1 MDYLFTQASM
11 STTLNNCSF
20 AWIVAPLVGIVGFL
34 TCLWLLKLITSEKR
48 KKEKKKKHVASKL
61 PPGPKGLPIIGNL
74 HQLGGPNLHKKLW
87 EMAKKYGPIMYLRLG
102 SFPLVVVSSAE
113 AAHEF
118 LKVQDK
124 VWSSR
129 PPSIATKL
137 ISYNYKGIVSTPYG
151 AHWRHMRK
159 ICRLELFSIKRIE
172 SFRESRAKEFSQMVR
187 SIMADSDQGKVV
199 ELDVKLGHLAAN
211 LVTHMLLGERFFE
224 SEQNVLKFKET
235 IFKVFSLSTMLLG
248 DFFPWLEWV
257 STVTGYKAHI
267 MKVKAEGETPLQEF
281 LELKKIQL
289 NTHAQLGMN
298 KFENFLDV
306 LMAQNSSED
315 CNKRLSDESIKAMI
329 RQLLTAGTDT
339 SSITVEWGIA
349 ELLRHPS
356 VATKLREELDS
367 VVGKDRVV
375 NETDIINLPYLQAV
389 TKEVF
394 RLHPPTPLLIPHQ
407 SIEATVVAPQG
418 FELPKSTRMF
428 VNVYAI
434 QRDPMVW
441 ERPLEFDPERFMKNP
456 EIDVRGAH
464 YQLLPFGSGRR
475 QCPAMGV
482 GILFVQMGLARIMHS
497 FDLSLPQAQDPENL
511 DITERFA
518 INIWLATP
526 LHVIAKPR
534 LPKNLY

>member
-1 MDYLFTQASM
+1 
-11 STTLNNCSF
+11 
-20 AWIVAPLVGIVGFL
+20 
-34 TCLWLLKLITSEKR
+34 
-48 KKEKKKKHVASKL
+48 
-61 PPGPKGLPIIGNL
+61 
-74 HQLGGPNLHKKLW
+74 
-87 EMAKKYGPIMYLRLG
+87 
-102 SFPLVVVSSAE
+102 
-113 AAHEF
+113 
-118 LKVQDK
+118 
-124 VWSSR
+124 
-129 PPSIATKL
+129 
-137 ISYNYKGIVSTPYG
+137 
-151 AHWRHMRK
+151 
-159 ICRLELFSIKRIE
+159 
-172 SFRESRAKEFSQMVR
+172 
-187 SIMADSDQGKVV
+187 
-199 ELDVKLGHLAAN
+199 
-211 LVTHMLLGERFFE
+211 
-224 SEQNVLKFKET
+224 
-235 IFKVFSLSTMLLG
+235 
-248 DFFPWLEWV
+248 
-257 STVTGYKAHI
+257 
-267 MKVKAEGETPLQEF
+267 
-281 LELKKIQL
+281 
-289 NTHAQLGMN
+289 
-298 KFENFLDV
+298 
-306 LMAQNSSED
+306 
-315 CNKRLSDESIKAMI
+315 MI

-349 ELLRHPS
+349 ELLRHPA

>member
-1 MDYLFTQASM
+1 M
-11 STTLNNCSF
+11 
-20 AWIVAPLVGIVGFL
+20 
-34 TCLWLLKLITSEKR
+34 
-48 KKEKKKKHVASKL
+48 
-61 PPGPKGLPIIGNL
+61 
-74 HQLGGPNLHKKLW
+74 
-87 EMAKKYGPIMYLRLG
+87 
-102 SFPLVVVSSAE
+102 
-113 AAHEF
+113 
-118 LKVQDK
+118 
-124 VWSSR
+124 
-129 PPSIATKL
+129 
-137 ISYNYKGIVSTPYG
+137 
-151 AHWRHMRK
+151 
-159 ICRLELFSIKRIE
+159 
-172 SFRESRAKEFSQMVR
+172 
-187 SIMADSDQGKVV
+187 
-199 ELDVKLGHLAAN
+199 
-211 LVTHMLLGERFFE
+211 
-224 SEQNVLKFKET
+224 
-235 IFKVFSLSTMLLG
+235 FSLSTMLLG

-289 NTHAQLGMN
+289 NSTFVRQQKTPNLSENENCNDVVPIQDFERTEKQDFNEAHAQLGMN

-367 VVGKDRVV
+367 VVGKDRVI

-394 RLHPPTPLLIPHQ
+394 RLHPPTPLLMPHQ

-482 GILFVQMGLARIMHS
+482 GILFVQMRLARIMHS